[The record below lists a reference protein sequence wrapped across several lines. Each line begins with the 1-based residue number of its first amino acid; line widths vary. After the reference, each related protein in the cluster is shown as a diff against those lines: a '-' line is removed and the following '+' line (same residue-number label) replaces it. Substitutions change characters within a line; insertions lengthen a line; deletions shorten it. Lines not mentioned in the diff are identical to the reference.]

1 MKKWLWLACLL
12 VLSGCGFHLRGTE
25 LTDTLL
31 PYHHWAIEDA
41 SGMYNPLKYEL
52 KRRQNVEVV
61 DAAQSQAILRVVDET
76 TDRRSQSL
84 NLEGSTTEYLMT
96 LNVTVQIEQAHTVVS
111 EPISVQVRRFM
122 KYSDNEV
129 LSKDDEEQK
138 LWQDMRRE
146 AAAQLV
152 LRIAM
157 INAAD
162 LRARQ

>member
-1 MKKWLWLACLL
+1 MKKWLILSCLFL
-12 VLSGCGFHLRGTE
+12 LSACGFNLRGVE

-31 PYHHWAIEDA
+31 PYHRWAVEDA
-41 SGMYNPLKYEL
+41 KGMYNPIKYEL
-52 KRRQNVEVV
+52 KRRQDVEVV
-61 DAAQSQAILRVVDET
+61 DAAQSQAILRVLEES

-96 LNVTVQIEQAHTVVS
+96 LNVTIRIEQGGMIVS
-111 EPISVQVRRFM
+111 EPMSVQVRRFM
-122 KYSDNEV
+122 KYSDNEI

-146 AAAQLV
+146 AAAQLI

-157 INAAD
+157 VNAAD
-162 LRARQ
+162 LRVRQ

>member
-1 MKKWLWLACLL
+1 MKKWLWLGCLL
-12 VLSGCGFHLRGTE
+12 VLSACGFHLRGVE

-31 PYHHWAIEDA
+31 PYHRWAVEDA
-41 SGMYNPLKYEL
+41 AGMYSPLKYEL

-61 DAAQSQAILRVVDET
+61 DAAQSQAILRVLNET
-76 TDRRSQSL
+76 TNRRSQSL

-96 LNVTVQIEQAHTVVS
+96 LDVTVQVEQGGSVVS
-111 EPISVQVRRFM
+111 EPMHVQVRRFM

-129 LSKDDEEQK
+129 LSKDDEEQR

-146 AAAQLV
+146 AAAQLI

-157 INAAD
+157 VNAAD